1 MELQTQNIIN
11 LHKIDKKLAEIEQG
25 KGDLPAL
32 INDLTDKRD
41 ELNQVIEESK
51 GAITALEKDKSSHGI
66 TITEFK
72 SKLDKYNKQ
81 FDVVK
86 TNEAYDALVKEID
99 YINQHYKEV
108 QLTIEK
114 IDVKI
119 KDLEQLIN
127 ENEEKNNSADE
138 KLSSYSKELEIV
150 SVESKT
156 EQESLIKRKKSILS
170 LITDEDFLNKYKSDE
185 DNIIASLSRGSCTNC
200 FSSLPDQFVFDIK
213 KGEKLYSCTDCG
225 VYLYYDDEEEN

>member
-11 LHKIDKKLAEIEQG
+11 LHKIDKKLAEIEHE

-32 INDLTDKRD
+32 INDLSDKRN
-41 ELNQVIEESK
+41 ESKKVIEESR
-51 GAITALEKDKSSHGI
+51 GEITILEKDRSSHGI

-108 QLTIEK
+108 QLAIEK

-119 KDLEQLIN
+119 NDLKELIN

-138 KLSSYSKELEIV
+138 KLSSYSKELQIV
-150 SVESKT
+150 SVDSKT
-156 EQESLIKRKKSILS
+156 EQESLQKRKKSILS
-170 LITDEDFLNKYKSDE
+170 LITDKNFLIQYESDE
-185 DNIIASLSRGSCTNC
+185 DNIIACISRGSCTNC

-213 KGEKLYSCTDCG
+213 KGKKLYSCTDCG
-225 VYLYYDDEEEN
+225 VYLYYDEEEGN